1 MLRWM
6 IASAALCSAAAAQ
19 IKLVDEP
26 MPAFDGID
34 QNVQPMPGVPA
45 DPDIAAGEH
54 FIFQV
59 VNGVISWWKRD
70 DMVVTDSM
78 ALCPFLGLIDQP
90 VSFGTDP
97 RVIFDETEDR
107 FVASAYGL
115 VPGKFGRQIVV
126 SVSPNERTM
135 LAGDPLDNWTT
146 ISLPGF
152 FQQTGDFT
160 SPCATGDGVIGGISA
175 DQPLLGATDDCWIIS
190 AFLAP
195 LIVDSPADYVIY
207 AIDKTTLDVAGPM
220 FASQIFR
227 DEQGQP
233 LGCVSGTRG
242 LGLPRPI
249 KGRGAPTALFVGTT
263 PNQAIPGAET
273 FTSVTLFAITDPF
286 ATRTSKTTRIE
297 LSELPDEPPCAP
309 TIDSPAQAPL
319 HALDAR
325 VQSAAWHDDGAGG
338 SLWITLCTNVPV
350 DLDVTEGT
358 EQPRAAIKWYRIA
371 LNGWP
376 EIDAQPAI
384 ESSGTILAP
393 SATSNQPPTHFFFP
407 AGIVNDQGDFAVVHA
422 RSSAS
427 ETASIRAWGRASNAT
442 VLAPLVAKVSPV
454 GATPNELYLGTC
466 ARWGDYFDVELDPL
480 DDTFWGT
487 GMYMK
492 SASPKTWGTWIFH
505 FEIVEP

>member
-6 IASAALCSAAAAQ
+6 IASVALSSVCLAQ

-34 QNVQPMPGVPA
+34 QHVQPMPGVPA
-45 DPDIAAGEH
+45 DPDIGVGEH
-54 FIFQV
+54 LVFQV
-59 VNGVISWWKRD
+59 VNGVIAWWKRD
-70 DMVVTDSM
+70 DMRINDAM

-97 RVIFDETEDR
+97 RIIFDPEQKR
-107 FVASAYGL
+107 FIATAYGL
-115 VPGKFGRQIVV
+115 VPGEFGRQIVV
-126 SVSPNERTM
+126 AISPDERTM
-135 LAGDPLDNWTT
+135 LAGDPLDDWTT
-146 ISLPGF
+146 LSLPGF

-160 SPCATGDGVIGGISA
+160 NPCATGDGVLGGLSA
-175 DQPLLGATDDCWIIS
+175 DQPLLGITADAVIIS

-207 AIDKTTLDVAGPM
+207 AIDRQTLDVAGPM
-220 FASQIFR
+220 FASQIFQ

-233 LGCVSGTRG
+233 LGCIAGTRG

-249 KGRGAPTALFVGTT
+249 KGRGAPSALFVGST
-263 PNQAIPGAET
+263 PDTVVPTSDT
-273 FTSVTLFAITDPF
+273 FDSITLFALLDPF
-286 ATRTSKTTRIE
+286 TTRTTKTIRVD
-297 LSELPDEPPCAP
+297 LDDLPDEPPCAP

-338 SLWITLCTNVPV
+338 SLWITLCTDVPV
-350 DLDVTEGT
+350 DLGAAEGSS
-358 EQPRAAIKWYRIA
+358 QPRAAIKWYRIA
-371 LNGWP
+371 LHNWP
-376 EIDAQPAI
+376 DIDAEPTIA
-384 ESSGTILAP
+384 ESGTILAP
-393 SATSNQPPTHFFFP
+393 TASSSEPPTHFFFP
-407 AGIVNDQGDFAVVHA
+407 SGIVNGAGDFAVVHA
-422 RSSAS
+422 RSSAR
-427 ETASIRAWGRASNAT
+427 ETASIRAWGRQADGT
-442 VLAPLVAKVSPV
+442 TPAPLVARVSPV
-454 GATPNELYLGTC
+454 GATPDELYLGTC
-466 ARWGDYFDVELDPL
+466 ARWGDYFDIELDPI

-505 FEIVEP
+505 FEMK